1 MPTLQ
6 EEEKRQRLIE
16 LGLDPDKYDMRPMG
30 SPIAE
35 EQAPANNSNTLG
47 ALGTGARKS
56 IGSTVGGVGAT
67 AGTLA
72 ASLALFPEPTGATK
86 LASLVL
92 ALGSGLAGAYAGGKA
107 QEKLEPIIRGED
119 EQATQAR
126 LAKEAQLAED
136 NQVASFVGEQ
146 LPSAAFFRPSITGI
160 KNAVKGASNMGRL
173 SGIELS
179 AAQKA
184 ALANAGV
191 NAGIGGGVSIA
202 SDLVDDNEVSIP
214 RALAH
219 AGVGALMNEPTRIGQ
234 RLGFH
239 SSPKEQ
245 DFSSASTEVPL
256 IKRIKDPNRMLPA
269 PAVKGEDVIIPPYE
283 GTDLQKKADFA
294 KAKVEQTY
302 DANSAKNTDAV
313 TEAKPVSQNTLN
325 ITKPALE
332 RSILENQ
339 IPRVTVKDS
348 TLSDNTGNIERANA
362 EINTPLTE
370 AERIQEDYDNRYQKV
385 NKEKEP
391 IIVNEPKTFAISKE
405 TAQLL
410 AKRGIKATAGEVYI
424 QNPDGSYPVDG
435 EGKFIRARGS
445 ANIPSRSIKLDIAH
459 AQSDTPYHE
468 AAHIHYPEA
477 NENTIEQVG
486 KEYVDRLPEGE
497 MKKFFKDLLGSKER
511 KMAAK
516 LHEDAP
522 YNESIKN
529 PNVNVGDGIR
539 NQDIDAKT
547 QVYNQK
553 YNILLQ
559 LMREGKLE
567 SPEGK
572 SAWKDFEDY
581 KNTHFAGN
589 TPEGYNNKVKQGT
602 VNKYQPIQQD
612 TPEFKK
618 WFGDSK
624 VVDKEGKPLIVYHSS
639 QHEFNSFDKTK
650 AHDAMGMIINEGFG
664 PGKFYFAKDKNA
676 SRDQAGKQTN
686 LMPVY
691 LKAENPINRKDWET
705 LFNSIREEER
715 KKIIPQKGWD
725 RADIDYEIRRATI
738 NRLDEYLKSK
748 GYDSIDGG
756 WEIAVFEPTQIKS
769 ATGNRGTFDSN
780 NPDIRFQPIKDFELS
795 TEREIRKERPFNLV
809 IAEDGTIPTQN
820 LLGRLRSSSQ
830 ISKGELHALEE
841 SGLKEY
847 LKGKSRIDVGELQDW
862 IKENGPRVEVRKA
875 GADQVSGNPEDVKIV
890 NEFNNLLHEMETGG
904 MTYNGISDSG
914 IGGDNIIAGEWHPKF
929 TTTAE
934 RGGFHVLPDLT
945 VVTPAGRQVK
955 IEKMTSLTE
964 IQKQQLKKFY
974 ETWIPYSD
982 ASDRVSYNN
991 PNWSTVG
998 PLEKMPGYVEIAAV
1012 KSGVKEAKKFENGR
1026 WVGSTLTGQKFNSS
1040 HSFPP
1045 NTIAWVRGFVETL
1058 PNGEKVFRIIEL
1070 QSDWAQRYKKD
1081 LAIMKERNP
1090 QLQGLPDNKIGTPTP
1105 NDPLLDY
1112 YESIALKAAIKHA
1125 REQGINKIAIDD
1137 AETAMLTEGHDR
1149 AIVRTDNYN
1158 NRLAKLIDDFNS
1170 GHLTEQQYVDY
1181 KTELDKE
1188 SMEIRQ
1194 EKGMRQHYDTSI
1206 PNILRKLTGDTKG
1219 ERVEFGEHKMA
1230 FDTEYGHVPNTGER
1244 RIQSMK
1250 ERPDLIFKN
1259 PNGTPKTTSTGRL
1272 FDISN
1277 VLVEKPAE
1285 PYRSTFYQRIDNT
1298 GTPEVDNYNPGTPRK
1313 DIDGR
1318 SIGKRILDRINP
1330 LNITKGVIQNIHEID
1345 TQHGPVLADALVN
1358 QRRGMTNYEG
1368 QFRNIVD
1375 TFTSIRNEGE
1385 RDLLHRV
1392 LLAENEHQKSFK
1404 SALPES
1410 LHSEYD
1416 QIRQTLRDMVSEQNA
1431 NGEKVKDWVKNAD
1444 GKWETVMRPRKVND
1458 FYFPNMVSGD
1468 VVEALAKPDSN
1479 IAKKLKDDLI
1489 AHYEKHY
1496 GEGFG
1501 KKLGE
1506 EAFQDFTSN
1515 DGRGGDSVKFGPNR
1529 KAEGIGLPESWIEPN
1544 PISSMRRY
1552 LRRTANDLSFFKHI
1566 ENDPRVAR
1574 MAGIDRNQDGVLNS
1588 KDVPDLH
1595 NIPAVQNVLD
1605 IITGRAFSKSPVL
1618 DAASGIA
1625 NSLLLGPIS
1634 GLADLVSVPFN
1645 TIKFAPSIFDV
1656 PGVIAHG
1663 IKNFRKGLANSYET
1677 GFNKKDPL
1685 FLRDLTLP
1693 TTRLEQ
1699 KLYVLRDAIYKI
1711 QGRKGLEQFSRG
1723 LSQSMMEYVVE
1734 INAAKAKN
1742 GDKSSQAFIKKLLGS
1757 NVDYNNI
1764 DIKKAGSAAAELI
1777 QGTYDFRNL
1786 PMWAI
1791 DSNIA
1796 PFFRLARWNIEQ
1808 LNNFGKYVWEPA
1820 KKGNLTP
1827 LILSTFGAVAGG
1839 AIIKQMRESA
1849 SDKKAYTATFNEII
1863 NSDKGAEGNLPL
1875 IAYKL
1880 IALASYTG
1888 YAGIASD
1895 LARSSMDVMM
1905 LKNKPQSID
1914 YPFWGLIEDST
1925 TKAMQAISAIK
1936 DGEGDVVDV
1945 GSKLASD
1952 LLKDNMQLARLANT
1966 WLLENTGLNDKG
1978 LDKREKGDKLRDLR
1992 VFKQVEGL
2000 PVSPMS
2006 ESNVNPY
2013 ANQDIREFKQT
2024 ADIDK
2029 ARKLAPQI
2037 TKKALS
2043 ESTYAGKVQKLEG
2056 IRKNQYATVPSP
2068 TANPSEFASYVQ
2080 YIRRTQGEDAVRK
2093 LLADYNK
2100 RNAINRVKRDMIPSL
2115 RQ

>member
-1 MPTLQ
+1 MPELT
-6 EEEKRQRLIE
+6 EEYKRKRLVD
-16 LGLDPDKYDMRPMG
+16 LGIDPNQTSY
-30 SPIAE
+30 E
-35 EQAPANNSNTLG
+35 EYFSGDFPSTSNAPQAPANNSNTLG

-67 AGTLA
+67 AA
-72 ASLALFPEPTGATK
+72 ALALFPEPTGATK
-86 LASLVL
+86 LAALAL

-136 NQVASFVGEQ
+136 NQIASFVGEQ

-160 KNAVKGASNMGRL
+160 KNAVKGAANVGRL

-184 ALANAGV
+184 ALSNTAV
-191 NAGIGGGVSIA
+191 NAGIGGGVSVA

-239 SSPKEQ
+239 SSLQEQ
-245 DFSSASTEVPL
+245 DFSNASTEVPL

-283 GTDLQKKADFA
+283 GTDLQKKTDFA
-294 KAKVEQTY
+294 KAKVEQTF

-348 TLSDNTGNIERANA
+348 TLPDNTGNIEKANA

-370 AERIQEDYDNRYQKV
+370 AERIQEDYDKGRKFQEVTSDKDKV
-385 NKEKEP
+385 INTS
-391 IIVNEPKTFAISKE
+391 EPKTFTISKE
-405 TAQLL
+405 TAALL
-410 AKRGIKATAGEVYI
+410 AKRGIKATAGEVYL
-424 QNPDGSYPVDG
+424 QNNDGTYKVDAN
-435 EGKFIRARGS
+435 GKFIRARGS
-445 ANIPSRSIKLDIAH
+445 ASAPPYRDIKLDFEH
-459 AQSDTPYHE
+459 ATVDTPYHE

-497 MKKFFKDLLGSKER
+497 MKKFFKDLLGSKAR

-522 YNESIKN
+522 YNETVGN
-529 PNVNVGDGIR
+529 PNVNVEDGIR

-547 QVYNQK
+547 QAYNQK
-553 YNILLQ
+553 YSKLLQ

-567 SPEGK
+567 SQEGK
-572 SAWKDFEDY
+572 LAWKDFEDY

-589 TPEGYNNKVKQGT
+589 TPEGYSNKVKQGT
-602 VNKYQPIQQD
+602 VNKY
-612 TPEFKK
+612 
-618 WFGDSK
+618 
-624 VVDKEGKPLIVYHSS
+624 
-639 QHEFNSFDKTK
+639 
-650 AHDAMGMIINEGFG
+650 
-664 PGKFYFAKDKNA
+664 
-676 SRDQAGKQTN
+676 
-686 LMPVY
+686 
-691 LKAENPINRKDWET
+691 
-705 LFNSIREEER
+705 
-715 KKIIPQKGWD
+715 
-725 RADIDYEIRRATI
+725 
-738 NRLDEYLKSK
+738 
-748 GYDSIDGG
+748 
-756 WEIAVFEPTQIKS
+756 
-769 ATGNRGTFDSN
+769 
-780 NPDIRFQPIKDFELS
+780 QPIKDFELS

-847 LKGKSRIDVGELQDW
+847 LKDKARIDVGELQDW

-875 GADQVSGNPEDVKIV
+875 GDNVLTPERKRLNELEHKLDTLGYTFDITDTGAIVGLKLNGQKIYAQDIHPDAKS
-890 NEFNNLLHEMETGG
+890 EFKEFAQLVMDSKRNNT
-904 MTYNGISDSG
+904 
-914 IGGDNIIAGEWHPKF
+914 DNKA
-929 TTTAE
+929 
-934 RGGFHVLPDLT
+934 
-945 VVTPAGRQVK
+945 
-955 IEKMTSLTE
+955 
-964 IQKQQLKKFY
+964 
-974 ETWIPYSD
+974 
-982 ASDRVSYNN
+982 
-991 PNWSTVG
+991 NWSMVG

-1012 KSGVKEAKKFENGR
+1012 KPHMQDKRGNAKF
-1026 WVGSTLTGQKFNSS
+1026 QSS

-1070 QSDWAQRYKKD
+1070 QSDWAQQYRKQQEQ
-1081 LAIMKERNP
+1081 ISERKAA
-1090 QLQGLPDNKIGTPTP
+1090 GLNTAGERDMS
-1105 NDPLLDY
+1105 DPLLDY

-1149 AIVRTDNYN
+1149 AARRTRIDANGREVSAVEQLDP
-1158 NRLAKLIDDFNS
+1158 RLKTTEKIDIS
-1170 GHLTEQQYVDY
+1170 
-1181 KTELDKE
+1181 
-1188 SMEIRQ
+1188 Q

-1206 PNILRKLTGDTKG
+1206 PNILRKLTGDIKG

-1259 PNGTPKTTSTGRL
+1259 PNGTPKTTSTSRI

-1277 VLVEKPAE
+1277 VLVEKSAE

-1330 LNITKGVIQNIHEID
+1330 LNITKGLVQNIHEID
-1345 TQHGPVLADALVN
+1345 TQHGPVLAEAFVKE
-1358 QRRGMTNYEG
+1358 RRGMTNYEG
-1368 QFRNIVD
+1368 QFRDSVD
-1375 TFTSIRNEGE
+1375 TFTGIRNEGE
-1385 RDLLHRV
+1385 RDLLYRV
-1392 LLAENEHQKSFK
+1392 LLAENEHQKYFK
-1404 SALPES
+1404 SVLPES
-1410 LHSEYD
+1410 LHDQYD
-1416 QIRQTLRDMVSEQNA
+1416 QVRQTLKDMVSEQNA

-1444 GKWETVMRPRKVND
+1444 GKWETVMRPRKAND

-1479 IAKKLKDDLI
+1479 IARKLKADLI

-1566 ENDPRVAR
+1566 ENDPKVAR
-1574 MAGIDRNQDGVLNS
+1574 MAGIDKNQDNVPNP

-1645 TIKFAPSIFDV
+1645 AIKFAPSIFDV
-1656 PGVIAHG
+1656 PGVIVGG

-1711 QGRKGLEQFSRG
+1711 QGRKALEQYSRG

-1734 INAAKAKN
+1734 VNAAKAKN
-1742 GDKSSQAFIKKLLGS
+1742 GDKNAQAFLNKLLGS
-1757 NVDYNNI
+1757 KVDYNNI

-1808 LNNFGKYVWEPA
+1808 LNTFGKHVWEPA
-1820 KKGNLTP
+1820 KSGNLTP

-1839 AIIKQMRESA
+1839 AIIKQMREST

-1863 NSDKGAEGNLPL
+1863 NSEKGAEGNLPL

-1880 IALASYTG
+1880 IALSSYVG

-1895 LARSSMDVMM
+1895 LARSALDVMM

-1925 TKAMQAISAIK
+1925 TKVMQAVSAIK

-1966 WLLENTGLNDKG
+1966 WLLENTGLNDNG

-2029 ARKLAPQI
+2029 ARKLAPVI
-2037 TKKALS
+2037 TKKALA
-2043 ESTYAGKVQKLEG
+2043 EPTYTGKVQKLEG

-2080 YIRRTQGEDAVRK
+2080 YIRRTQGEDAVKK

-2100 RNAINRVKRDMIPSL
+2100 RNAINRIKRDMIPSL
-2115 RQ
+2115 HQ